1 MAKRVKHTYYVYDR
15 EGKKEKRE
23 SFASYQAYKKAY
35 KKQAAKIAAERLRRD
50 YAREKRRLI
59 SERSDIAKY
68 RKLTR
73 EEQAYYKRRIAA
85 VTLNKE
91 NRKAIEKTAKGIATQ
106 EPIMHDKLLNRDQ
119 FYAYYESFK
128 TMLEKEKK
136 TGDPMQYLVR
146 QQAYT
151 KSESQ
156 AKALL
161 DVYRKEKKSYEL
173 WEKAAKYARDYGE
186 VYEFTEEEQLQ
197 LIDPDDYI
205 FYEFQDDYTNTGDID
220 EFTEFNIRT
229 GEIEL
234 EQFIDYDKVKEKY
247 HQLVDSGAYDSYGAR
262 AEIGRLYFGS
272 K

>member
-1 MAKRVKHTYYVYDR
+1 MAKRVKHTYYVYNKQ
-15 EGKKEKRE
+15 GNKEKKE

-73 EEQAYYKRRIAA
+73 EEQDYYRRRIAA

-91 NRKAIEKTAKGIATQ
+91 NRKAIEKTAKGIASQ
-106 EPIMHDKLLNRDQ
+106 EPIMRDSLLSRED
-119 FYAYYESFK
+119 FYATYESFK
-128 TMLEKEKK
+128 SMLEREKK

-146 QQAYT
+146 QQAYA

-156 AKALL
+156 AEALL
-161 DVYRKEKKSYEL
+161 EIYRKEKKSYEL
-173 WEKAAKYARDYGE
+173 WEKAARYARDYGE
-186 VYEFTEEEQLQ
+186 VYEFTEQEQEELMN
-197 LIDPDDYI
+197 PDDYI
-205 FYEFQDDYTNTGDID
+205 FYQFQDDETYSPDMD

-229 GEIEL
+229 EEIEL
-234 EQFIDYDKVKEKY
+234 EQYIDFNKVNAKY
-247 HQLVDSGAYDSYGAR
+247 HELRALGLTSKEAK

-272 K
+272 P